1 MSNNYW
7 YAMRRGACVRIPLD
21 LQMIFALFGLEL
33 ELLAVA
39 MARIYSDSLIH

>member
-1 MSNNYW
+1 MCENS
-7 YAMRRGACVRIPLD
+7 VRPAKD
-21 LQMIFALFGLEL
+21 LFALLGLEL